1 MDLLKYIRSIPA
13 ISTHEHI
20 GSIASVGMDTLAGFT
35 VDAHVG
41 ASCTET
47 GLETPLV
54 GKHRQILLPAQW
66 YKAYLQKRGNR
77 KRHMQAV
84 RHHAGTYTRQEKETV
99 LLGCLPHALVA

>member
-1 MDLLKYIRSIPA
+1 MDLLKYFRSIPA

-47 GLETPLV
+47 GLETPLTECYTL
-54 GKHRQILLPAQW
+54 GMLN
-66 YKAYLQKRGNR
+66 KA
-77 KRHMQAV
+77 
-84 RHHAGTYTRQEKETV
+84 
-99 LLGCLPHALVA
+99 